1 MEPPSSPKFE
11 EDDKSRENTSIPSEG
26 SPDFHDK
33 HVPAPNNMTGIPPL
47 PEHRCMARTVYLDS
61 ILYHASLRE
70 HAWILLSQNE
80 KCKGREWM
88 DHYSHP

>member
-1 MEPPSSPKFE
+1 MEPPLSPTSE
-11 EDDKSRENTSIPSEG
+11 EDDKSRENISTPSEG
-26 SPDFHDK
+26 SPGSHDK
-33 HVPAPNNMTGIPPL
+33 YDMTGIPPL
-47 PEHRCMARTVYLDS
+47 LEHRCMARTLYLDN